1 MTSVIKVDI
10 PEKSYDITIAP
21 GSLDQLG
28 EQMAS
33 LKLGK
38 KVLLVSN
45 PMIFKYYGERAIASL
60 KPWSTTLAPWV
71 AISTTPSCSRCA
83 SWSGSCFAP
92 GASGSAAPL
101 PALTT
106 VVRGSSFASA
116 PTPWSRPWPPGAAPS
131 SWVMS

>member
-45 PMIFKYYGERAIASL
+45 PMIFKYYYSPIIR
-60 KPWSTTLAPWV
+60 K
-71 AISTTPSCSRCA
+71 
-83 SWSGSCFAP
+83 
-92 GASGSAAPL
+92 
-101 PALTT
+101 
-106 VVRGSSFASA
+106 
-116 PTPWSRPWPPGAAPS
+116 
-131 SWVMS
+131 

>member
-1 MTSVIKVDI
+1 MSSVIKVDI

-45 PMIFKYYGERAIASL
+45 PMIFKHYGPKAIASL
-60 KPWSTTLAPWV
+60 ENAGFQVVSYNLPPENVTKPSTPFKNST
-71 AISTTPSCSRCA
+71 ISPSKIA
-83 SWSGSCFAP
+83 
-92 GASGSAAPL
+92 
-101 PALTT
+101 
-106 VVRGSSFASA
+106 
-116 PTPWSRPWPPGAAPS
+116 
-131 SWVMS
+131 